1 MRCQEFA
8 VMIEELASGR
18 LMRDASHDE
27 GLEHAA
33 MCVRCAERLEVE
45 RSLSLGL
52 NALAVE
58 ERRHEAS
65 PLLKRELMNAFASQH
80 QKASQT
86 VVSFPRRTSYAR
98 WALAAAATI
107 ILAVTLLASRL
118 TRTPVQTATA
128 DSVIAAASL
137 NFPEVK
143 SISIPTAPTNNSNVK
158 TDAPVAIRKAKALK
172 PQADALA
179 AVQRDKRKFERK
191 LNPVKTE
198 NAASEVAT
206 EVAVNEVKEI
216 KSDFV
221 PLTYLNSATAMESG
235 IVVRVEVAR
244 EKLAALG
251 LPLNLERADEIIK
264 ADIVV
269 GDDGVAR
276 AIRLV
281 Q

>member
-18 LMRDASHDE
+18 LTRDASHDD

-52 NALAVE
+52 NALAAE

-65 PLLKRELMNAFASQH
+65 PLLKRELLDAFAAHH
-80 QKASQT
+80 QKTSPT
-86 VVSFPRRTSYAR
+86 VVSFPRRKNYAG

-118 TRTPVQTATA
+118 TRTPAPTAE
-128 DSVIAAASL
+128 SVIAATTLHS
-137 NFPEVK
+137 PEFK
-143 SISIPTAPTNNSNVK
+143 SNSIVPAPTDNSKVK
-158 TDAPVAIRKAKALK
+158 TDAPLAIRKAKAVQ
-172 PQADALA
+172 PQANALA
-179 AVQRDKRKFERK
+179 VVPRDKRRTDRK
-191 LNPVKTE
+191 LNPIKTE
-198 NAASEVAT
+198 NAASEFAT
-206 EVAVNEVKEI
+206 EVAANEVKEI

-221 PLTYLNSATAMESG
+221 PLTYLNTATAMESG

-251 LPLNLERADEIIK
+251 LPLNLERAGETIK
-264 ADIVV
+264 ADIVL

>member
-1 MRCQEFA
+1 
-8 VMIEELASGR
+8 MIEELASGR
-18 LMRDASHDE
+18 RTRDASHDE

-33 MCVRCAERLEVE
+33 MCARCAARLEVE

-65 PLLKRELMNAFASQH
+65 PLLKRELMDAFASHH
-80 QKASQT
+80 QKAAQT

-98 WALAAAATI
+98 FAMAAAATI

-118 TRTPVQTATA
+118 TRTPAPTAMA
-128 DSVIAAASL
+128 ESVIAATTL
-137 NFPEVK
+137 NLSEFK
-143 SISIPTAPTNNSNVK
+143 SNNFSTALTAKPNV
-158 TDAPVAIRKAKALK
+158 TTSAPVAIKKAKALK
-172 PQADALA
+172 PQANTLA
-179 AVQRDKRKFERK
+179 AVPRDKRKTERK

-198 NAASEVAT
+198 NAASAVAT
-206 EVAVNEVKEI
+206 EVAANEVKEI

-221 PLTYLNSATAMESG
+221 PLTYLNTATAMESG

-251 LPLNLERADEIIK
+251 LPLNLEGADEIIK
-264 ADIVV
+264 ADIVL